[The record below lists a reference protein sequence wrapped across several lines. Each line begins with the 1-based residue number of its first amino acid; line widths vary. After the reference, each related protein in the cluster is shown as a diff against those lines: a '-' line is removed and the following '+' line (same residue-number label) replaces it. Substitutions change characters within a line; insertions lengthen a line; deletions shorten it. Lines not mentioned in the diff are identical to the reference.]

1 MRNAAANTRLT
12 SLSVASVARMLA
24 AIYFVLG
31 AFASAVT
38 AAGVLLATGPVT
50 QVALAGPVT
59 LSFDSMPPVYVFIG
73 YPILSA
79 LGGGLL
85 GALIAWLY
93 NVFAR
98 RIGPIRLKLD

>member
-1 MRNAAANTRLT
+1 M
-12 SLSVASVARMLA
+12 
-24 AIYFVLG
+24 
-31 AFASAVT
+31 
-38 AAGVLLATGPVT
+38 
-50 QVALAGPVT
+50 
-59 LSFDSMPPVYVFIG
+59 SFDSMPPVYVFVG

-93 NVFAR
+93 NMFAR